1 MLLFVAFVVGM
12 APTSATADDYT
23 PQIIPK
29 CEIYTVG
36 DLEICG
42 YRYKGLPDP
51 ADEDWNKVLAA
62 DAELVH
68 SREGLKNEE
77 RRSAALA
84 QQIRLLTTQNKTY
97 AESQSLLVARTDKLT
112 KDVIAMNLKYENERA
127 KPRLGSPVAWTVA
140 AVVTAV
146 LIGFVV
152 KDRLD

>member
-1 MLLFVAFVVGM
+1 M

-23 PQIIPK
+23 PKIIPK

-36 DLEICG
+36 GLDICG

-68 SREGLKNEE
+68 LREELKNEE
-77 RRSAALA
+77 RKSASLA
-84 QQIRLLTTQNKTY
+84 QQVRLLAGQGKIY
-97 AESQSLLVARTDKLT
+97 ADSQKVLVKRVDEVT
-112 KDVIAMNLKYENERA
+112 KDLIGMNLKYENERA